1 IPITACT
8 YPTTIPPGCA
18 ASSNRKICKRGSA
31 PSAEN
36 REALRVTKVGS
47 AFFIFRLLQKY
58 ERKGNPYPPQI
69 SLERSSFA
77 MHPTLR
83 LFGPGNRA
91 NLLLTAFGSHGILFV
106 FGATMKFNRLTLSVL
121 LAAAGAVAADAQTQA
136 RPADASSPSQENGSA
151 QPTAEPSSRADA
163 YFAYTMGH
171 IYEQQYENTSKAEY
185 ASQAIDFYKKAYA
198 LDPKSPVIGD
208 RLAEM
213 YWKAQRTHDAVTEA
227 QEILKRHPNDVPTP
241 PLLPRIYLRRLADL
255 SSRVAPSEVAAPPLE
270 RS

>member
-1 IPITACT
+1 MPISSCT
-8 YPTTIPPGCA
+8 SPTTIPSGCA
-18 ASSNRKICKRGSA
+18 ASSNRKICRRGSA

-36 REALRVTKVGS
+36 RKALRVTKAGS
-47 AFFIFRLLQKY
+47 GLFIFRLLQKY
-58 ERKGNPYPPQI
+58 ERKGNLYPPQI

-91 NLLLTAFGSHGILFV
+91 NLFLPAFGWHGIFFV
-106 FGATMKFNRLTLSVL
+106 FGATMKFTRLTLSVL
-121 LAAAGAVAADAQTQA
+121 LAAAVAGDAQTQP